1 MAYDDEQPIA
11 RRPHPVNPA
20 LPSVRVILAIKNFA
34 KVQGVCHIG
43 LGVTAL
49 NTMRVLRRHGVQC
62 EAWSAQT
69 AKELYDLISV
79 DERTNPSRPVTH
91 VVISAPSWV
100 QPVSFSDFSHRWPN
114 IEFVQLN
121 HSGTA
126 YLSIDKYGIRNIREV
141 LQLSHA
147 LHNVRVAG
155 NNQRFTKW
163 ASDSFGASVLYL
175 PNLYDTTTFVNPVV
189 QRKDYDPLRIGSFGA
204 GRPWKNL
211 LTAAESAVQMA
222 RRMNVALELYVN
234 TMRPD
239 GGQRQIESRIELFDN
254 LPHAKLVEVPWALWP
269 QFRKVVS
276 TMDLLIS
283 PSFDETFCVIAADGI
298 AEGVPSVATAAM
310 EWLPHS
316 WHSQPCDPSSVTS
329 IGMGLLH
336 NRAGAIHDG
345 RIGLVNFVSSGI
357 AHWINYLNE
366 SRLR

>member
-1 MAYDDEQPIA
+1 MPFEDEQPIV
-11 RRPHPVNPA
+11 RRPHHVNPA
-20 LPSVRVILAIKNFA
+20 LASVRVVLAIKNFA
-34 KVQGVCHIG
+34 KVPGVCHIG

-69 AKELYDLISV
+69 SKELYDLINR
-79 DERTNPSRPVTH
+79 DEQMNPSRPVTH
-91 VVISAPSWV
+91 VIISAPSWV
-100 QPVSFSDFSHRWPN
+100 QPGSFADYSFRWPN

-126 YLSIDKYGIRNIREV
+126 YLSIDKYGIKNIREV
-141 LQLSHA
+141 LQLSHS

-163 ASDSFGASVLYL
+163 AADSFGTALVYL
-175 PNLYDTTTFVNPVV
+175 PNLYDTSTFVDPVV

-222 RRMNVALELYVN
+222 QRMNVALELYVN

-239 GGQRQIESRIELFDN
+239 GGQRQIESRSELFSG

-269 QFRKVVS
+269 QFRRVVS

-310 EWLPHS
+310 EWLPS
-316 WHSQPCDPSSVTS
+316 TWHSEPWDPSSVTS

-336 NRAGAIHDG
+336 NRVGAIHDG
-345 RIGLVNFVSSGI
+345 RTSLRHFVSAGVN
-357 AHWINYLNE
+357 HWLRYLIE
-366 SRLR
+366 PRLA

>member
-1 MAYDDEQPIA
+1 MPYDDEQPIV
-11 RRPHPVNPA
+11 RRPHHVNPA
-20 LPSVRVILAIKNFA
+20 LPSIRVILAIKNFA

-49 NTMRVLRRHGVQC
+49 NTMRVLRRQGVQC

-69 AKELYDLISV
+69 AKELYGLISR
-79 DERTNPSRPVTH
+79 DERSNPSRPVTH

-100 QPVSFSDFSHRWPN
+100 QPVSFADFSQRWPN

-126 YLSIDKYGIRNIREV
+126 YLSIDKYGIKNIREV
-141 LQLSHA
+141 LALSHA

-155 NNQRFTKW
+155 NNQRFTRW
-163 ASDSFGASVLYL
+163 AADSFGAAVLYL

-189 QRKDYDPLRIGSFGA
+189 QRKDHDPLRIGSFGA

-211 LTAAESAVQMA
+211 LTAAELAVQMA

-239 GGQRQIESRIELFDN
+239 GGQRQIESRSELFDN
-254 LPHAKLVEVPWALWP
+254 LAHAKLIEVPWALWP

-276 TMDLLIS
+276 TMDLLVS

-298 AEGVPSVATAAM
+298 AEGVPSTATPAM
-310 EWLPHS
+310 EWLPQA
-316 WHSQPCDPSSVTS
+316 WHCNPWDPSSVTS
-329 IGMGLLH
+329 VGMGLLH
-336 NRAGAIHDG
+336 NRVGAIHDA
-345 RIGLVNFVSSGI
+345 RAALENFVSSGVNS
-357 AHWINYLNE
+357 WISYLNE
-366 SRLR
+366 PRLR